1 MAGIHDP
8 FDLQRFI
15 AAQDRVYSDVV
26 DELHEGRKQSHWMWF
41 VFPQL
46 KGLGRSSTAM
56 TYGIGSRAE
65 ARAYLAHPFLG
76 PRLRECA
83 RLTHAIDGRSAREVF
98 GWPDELKLQS
108 SMTLFARAADGADAR
123 DFRDV
128 LAKFYDGEDDGTTVQ
143 MWESLAERD

>member
-1 MAGIHDP
+1 MSADDDP
-8 FDLQRFI
+8 FDLQRFV
-15 AAQDRVYSDVV
+15 AAQDRVYADAV
-26 DELHEGRKQSHWMWF
+26 DELREGRKQSHWMWF

-46 KGLGRSSTAM
+46 RGLGRSSTAM

-65 ARAYLAHPFLG
+65 ARAYLSHPVLG

-108 SMTLFARAADGADAR
+108 SMTLFARAADDGS

-128 LAKFYDGEDDGTTVQ
+128 LAKFYDGEDDDTTVR
-143 MWESLAERD
+143 MWEAMAD

>member
-1 MAGIHDP
+1 MAGIDDP
-8 FDLQRFI
+8 FDLQRFV
-15 AAQDRVYSDVV
+15 AAQDRIYSDVV
-26 DELHEGRKQSHWMWF
+26 DELTEGRKQSHWMWF

-46 KGLGRSSTAM
+46 KGLGRSGTAM

-65 ARAYLAHPFLG
+65 ARAYLAHPVLG

-108 SMTLFARAADGADAR
+108 SMTLFAHAANRADAR

-128 LAKFYDGEDDGTTVQ
+128 LAKFYDGEDDATTVQ
-143 MWESLAERD
+143 MWESLAERG